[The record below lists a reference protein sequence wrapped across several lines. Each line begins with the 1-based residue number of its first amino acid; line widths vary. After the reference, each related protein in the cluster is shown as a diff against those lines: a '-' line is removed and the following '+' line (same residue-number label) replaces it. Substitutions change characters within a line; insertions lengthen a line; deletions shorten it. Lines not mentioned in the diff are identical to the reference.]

1 MNYKKLNHSQEIFLQ
16 VNNDNNDNNNNN
28 SDALIE
34 VLM

>member
-1 MNYKKLNHSQEIFLQ
+1 MNYKKLNHSQQIFLQ
-16 VNNDNNDNNNNN
+16 VNNNNNNNNN